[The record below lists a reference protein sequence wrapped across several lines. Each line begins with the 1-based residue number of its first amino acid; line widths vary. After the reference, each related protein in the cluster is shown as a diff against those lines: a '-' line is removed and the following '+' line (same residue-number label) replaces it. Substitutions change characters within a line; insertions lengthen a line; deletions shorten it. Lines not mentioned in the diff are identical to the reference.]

1 MPRKE
6 KLFERPLKRP
16 LDEETRRAIESEYKR
31 RRHEIPIP
39 TEMKWHPTHPQFT
52 IRSSLLSFVVNFTAD
67 ERMIVDAEL
76 SLAARLMASDANRK
90 QAVQFIESIAVD
102 LGL

>member
-6 KLFERPLKRP
+6 KLFERRLRRP
-16 LDEETRRAIESEYKR
+16 LDEATRRAIDSEYQR

-39 TEMKWHPTHPQFT
+39 TELKWHQSHPQFT
-52 IRSSLLSFVVNFTAD
+52 IRSPMLSFIVNFTSD
-67 ERMIVDAEL
+67 ERMVVDAEL
-76 SLAARLMASDANRK
+76 SFAARMLASDANRK
-90 QAVQFIESIAVD
+90 QAVAFIESIAVD

>member
-6 KLFERPLKRP
+6 TLYERPLRRP
-16 LDEETRRAIESEYKR
+16 LDEPTRRAIESEYRR

-39 TEMKWHPTHPQFT
+39 TELRWHPSDPRFT
-52 IRSSLLSFVVNFTAD
+52 IHSSMLSFVVHFTID
-67 ERMIVDAEL
+67 NRLVVDAEL
-76 SLAARLMASDANRK
+76 SMAARMLATVANRR
-90 QAVQFIESIAVD
+90 QAVQFIESIAVG

>member
-6 KLFERPLKRP
+6 KLLERPLRRP
-16 LDEETRRAIESEYKR
+16 LDEETRRAIELEYKR

-39 TEMKWHPTHPQFT
+39 TELKWHATHPQFT
-52 IRSSLLSFVVNFTAD
+52 IRSSLLSFIVNFTAD
-67 ERMIVDAEL
+67 ERLVVDAEL
-76 SLAARLMASDANRK
+76 SMAARLMASDANRK

>member
-6 KLFERPLKRP
+6 KLFERPLRKP
-16 LDEETRRAIESEYKR
+16 LDDETRRAIEGEYRR

-39 TEMKWHPTHPQFT
+39 TEMLWHATHPQFT
-52 IRSSLLSFVVNFTAD
+52 IRSNLMSFIVNFTHD
-67 ERMIVDAEL
+67 ERLVVDAEL
-76 SLAARLMASDANRK
+76 SLAARLLASDANRK

>member
-6 KLFERPLKRP
+6 KLFERRLRRP
-16 LDEETRRAIESEYKR
+16 LDEETRRAIDAEYHR

-39 TEMKWHPTHPQFT
+39 TEMRWHATHPQFT
-52 IRSSLLSFVVNFTAD
+52 IRSTMLSFVVNFTAD
-67 ERMIVDAEL
+67 ERMVVDAEL
-76 SLAARLMASDANRK
+76 SLAARLLASDANRK
-90 QAVQFIESIAVD
+90 QAVAFIEAIATD

>member
-6 KLFERPLKRP
+6 KLLERPLRRP

-39 TEMKWHPTHPQFT
+39 TELKWHATHPQFT
-52 IRSSLLSFVVNFTAD
+52 IRSSLLVNFTAD
-67 ERMIVDAEL
+67 KRLVVDAEL
-76 SLAARLMASDANRK
+76 SMAARLMASDANRK

>member
-6 KLFERPLKRP
+6 KLFERPLRKP
-16 LDEETRRAIESEYKR
+16 LDDETRRAIEGEYQK

-39 TEMKWHPTHPQFT
+39 TEMRWHATHPQFT
-52 IRSSLLSFVVNFTAD
+52 IRSNLMSFIVNFTHD
-67 ERMIVDAEL
+67 KRLVVDAEL
-76 SLAARLMASDANRK
+76 SLAARLLASDANRK
-90 QAVQFIESIAVD
+90 QAVQFIESIAID

>member
-6 KLFERPLKRP
+6 KLFERPLKKP
-16 LDEETRRAIESEYKR
+16 LDDDTRRAIEGEYRK

-39 TEMKWHPTHPQFT
+39 TEMRWHATHPQFT
-52 IRSSLLSFVVNFTAD
+52 IRSNLMSFIVNFTQD
-67 ERMIVDAEL
+67 KRLVVDAEL
-76 SLAARLMASDANRK
+76 SLAARLLASEANRK

>member
-1 MPRKE
+1 MPRRE
-6 KLFERPLKRP
+6 KLFERPLRRP
-16 LDEETRRAIESEYKR
+16 LDEETRRAIESEYQK

-39 TEMKWHPTHPQFT
+39 TEMKWHATHPQFT
-52 IRSSLLSFVVNFTAD
+52 IRSTLLSFIVHFTTD
-67 ERMIVDAEL
+67 KRLVVDAEL

-90 QAVQFIESIAVD
+90 QAIQFIESIAVD

>member
-6 KLFERPLKRP
+6 TLYERPLRRP
-16 LDEETRRAIESEYKR
+16 LDEPTRRAIESEYHR

-39 TEMKWHPTHPQFT
+39 TELRWHPSDPEFT
-52 IRSSLLSFVVNFTAD
+52 IHSSMLSFVVHFT
-67 ERMIVDAEL
+67 VDNRLVVAAEM
-76 SLAARLMASDANRK
+76 SMAARMLATVANRR
-90 QAVQFIESIAVD
+90 QAVQFIESIAVG